1 MNINNK
7 KILITG
13 AGGFIGSHLTE
24 YLVEQ
29 GHQVKAFV
37 RYNSRNFWG
46 WLEKSK
52 YIDDIEIYS
61 GNIRDYDSV
70 YKSMKGIEYV
80 FHLAALIGIPYSYY
94 SPLAYIKT
102 NVEGTCNLL
111 QAAKEFNIQRM
122 IHISTSEVYGTAQYI
137 PINEKHPINPQSPY
151 AATKASAD
159 YLAKS
164 FYLSFDLPVTI
175 VRPFNTFGPRQSAR
189 AVIPTI
195 ITQVL
200 NDKKTIKLGNLNS
213 SRDFAYVLDTVE
225 GIFQIGL
232 HDKTIG
238 EIINI
243 GTGEDISIYE
253 TVNIVSKLIDDDIN
267 IKTKIES
274 KRVRPEKSEVQRL
287 VCDYSKAHKLAG
299 WKPRYTL
306 EEGLEKTID
315 WFREN
320 LNIYKEGIYNV

>member
-1 MNINNK
+1 MA
-7 KILITG
+7 KILVTG

-52 YIDDIEIYS
+52 YIADIEIYS
-61 GNIRDYDSV
+61 GDIRDYDSV

-102 NVEGTCNLL
+102 NVEGTYNIL
-111 QAAKEFNIQRM
+111 QSAHQLGTKRI
-122 IHISTSEVYGTAQYI
+122 IHTSTSEVYGTAQYI

-164 FYLSFDLPVTI
+164 FYLSFDFPVTI

-195 ITQVL
+195 ISQVL

-213 SRDFAYVLDTVE
+213 SRDFTYVLDTVE
-225 GIFQIGL
+225 GIYKIGL
-232 HDKTIG
+232 SDKTIG
-238 EIINI
+238 EVINI
-243 GTGEDISIYE
+243 GNGKDISIYK
-253 TVNIVSKLIDDDIN
+253 TASIINKLINDDIN
-267 IKTKIES
+267 IKTKVIS

-287 VCDYSKAHKLAG
+287 IGDYSKANKLTG
-299 WKPRYTL
+299 WKPLYTL
-306 EEGLEKTID
+306 EEGLEKTIA

>member
-1 MNINNK
+1 MA
-7 KILITG
+7 KILVTG

-29 GHQVKAFV
+29 GHKVKAFI

-52 YIDDIEIYS
+52 YIDDIEVFS
-61 GNIRDYDSV
+61 GDIRDFDSV
-70 YKSMKGIEYV
+70 YDAMKGIDFV

-102 NVEGTCNLL
+102 NIEGTYNIL
-111 QAAKEFNIQRM
+111 QAARELNIQRV
-122 IHISTSEVYGTAQYI
+122 IHTSTSEVYGTAQYI
-137 PINEKHPINPQSPY
+137 PINENHPINPQSPY
-151 AATKASAD
+151 AATKASGD

-164 FYLSFDLPVTI
+164 FYLSFNFPVTI

-200 NDKKTIKLGNLNS
+200 KDKKVIKLGNLNS
-213 SRDFAYVLDTVE
+213 SRDFTYVLDTIE
-225 GIFQIGL
+225 GIYQIGL
-232 HDKTIG
+232 YDKTMG
-238 EIINI
+238 EVINI
-243 GTGEDISIYE
+243 GSGKDISIYE
-253 TVNIVSKLIDDDIN
+253 ILNIVNKLINDNIN

-274 KRVRPEKSEVQRL
+274 KRVRPEKSEIQRL
-287 VCDYSKAHKLAG
+287 VCDYSKAQNLSG
-299 WKPRYTL
+299 WKPKYTF
-306 EEGLEKTID
+306 EEGLKETID
-315 WFREN
+315 WFKEN
-320 LNIYKEGIYNV
+320 LEIYKEGIYNV

>member
-1 MNINNK
+1 MA
-7 KILITG
+7 KILVTG

-29 GHQVKAFV
+29 GHKVKAFI

-61 GNIRDYDSV
+61 GDIRDYDSV
-70 YKSMKGIEYV
+70 YESMKGIDYV

-102 NVEGTCNLL
+102 NIEGTYNIL
-111 QAAKEFNIQRM
+111 QSAHELGTKRI
-122 IHISTSEVYGTAQYI
+122 IHTSTSEVYGTAQYI

-151 AATKASAD
+151 SATKASAD

-164 FYLSFDLPVTI
+164 FYLSFDSPVTI
-175 VRPFNTFGPRQSAR
+175 VRPFNAFGPRQSAR

-200 NDKKTIKLGNLNS
+200 NNKKAKAIKLGNLNS
-213 SRDFAYVLDTVE
+213 SRDFTYVLDTVE
-225 GIFQIGL
+225 GIYKIGL
-232 HDKTIG
+232 NDKTIG
-238 EIINI
+238 EVINI
-243 GTGEDISIYE
+243 GNGKDISIYE
-253 TVNIVSKLIDDDIN
+253 TVSIINKLINNNIN
-267 IKTKIES
+267 IKTKIVS

-287 VCDYSKAHKLAG
+287 ICDNSKAHKLTG